1 MLRRPLLLTVCLL
14 VCLSWTAAP
23 AAAAGNLVMQVQ
35 VPQDSAQFT
44 YLNIQPNGVAVDA
57 SGNFFVSNAWN
68 SSIQKFN
75 PNGHLLLQFGSY
87 GNGGGQFN
95 SPAGVAVDGQGN
107 IYVADTGNHR
117 VQKFDAT
124 GQFLLQ
130 WNSYLGAT
138 FQSNSPQD
146 LALDSEGYVYVADP
160 FNGFVVKFDSSG
172 NYQNYWMPNGPISSS
187 RYGLVVVGTGPSQCF
202 YMVDAVQN
210 TFCKYSS
217 FSSSKLWEVGSSG
230 SGSGEFSSPQGV
242 AMDGSGN
249 FYVADQGNNRIQ
261 IFNSSG
267 AYQGQWSL
275 GSFPAYF
282 DSGPMGVAL
291 DGSGNVYVANTNANQ
306 LLKFDSSHTLVT
318 TWGMTGTGN
327 GQFFFPYGAAV
338 DSQGNFYVA
347 DTYNNRVQ
355 KFDAAG
361 HWLANFGSGLA
372 NFYPL
377 GVAVDAEDNLWVA
390 DPTSLVP
397 ATMDQGGII
406 REFDS
411 GGNLLRTW
419 STPFASGSPH
429 GLALDNNG
437 HIYVTMEFFWV
448 KPSSYIMKFDLQ
460 GQLLDI
466 WPIPNGVGLSY
477 GLALDGQGNVYAGYT
492 PYPSGPGGCVLKF
505 NSSGAVL
512 ANWGGGISG
521 FSPYGLALDA
531 AGNLYVSDI
540 GPAGGWGPG
549 SGGPGSCIRMF
560 DPNGNNVATWTN
572 YSPNNGQ
579 FLYPAGLA
587 LSGRKLYVAD
597 NRTLVLNLPGTGL
610 PWLSLLLY

>member
-1 MLRRPLLLTVCLL
+1 MLRRPLLLTVCLV
-14 VCLSWTAAP
+14 VCLSWTTAP
-23 AAAAGNLVMQVQ
+23 AAAAGNLVMRVQ

-44 YLNIQPNGVAVDA
+44 YLNIRPNGVAVDA

-75 PNGHLLLQFGSY
+75 PNGQLLLQFGSY
-87 GNGGGQFN
+87 GDGPGQFKD
-95 SPAGVAVDGQGN
+95 PGGLAVDSSGN

-202 YMVDAVQN
+202 YMVDALRN
-210 TFCKYSS
+210 TFFKYSS
-217 FSSSKLWEVGSSG
+217 FSSSKLWEVGGSG
-230 SGSGEFSSPQGV
+230 SGSGQFSSPQGL

-261 IFNSSG
+261 IFDANG
-267 AYQGQWSL
+267 VYQDQWSL

-318 TWGMTGTGN
+318 TWGMTGTEN
-327 GQFFFPYGAAV
+327 GQFIFPYGAAV

-377 GVAVDAEDNLWVA
+377 GVAVDAGDNLWVA

-448 KPSSYIMKFDLQ
+448 KPSCYIMKFDLQ
-460 GQLLDI
+460 GQLLDT
-466 WPIPNGVGLSY
+466 WVIPNGSGLSY
-477 GLALDGQGNVYAGYT
+477 GLAVDGQGNVYAGYT
-492 PYPSGPGGCVLKF
+492 PYPSGAGCVVKF
-505 NSSGAVL
+505 NSSGTVL

-521 FSPYGLALDA
+521 FSPCGLALDA
-531 AGNLYVSDI
+531 AGNLYVSDR
-540 GPAGGWGPG
+540 GPAGGWG
-549 SGGPGSCIRMF
+549 SGSCIRMF
-560 DPNGNNVATWTN
+560 NTSGNNVATWTS
-572 YSPNNGQ
+572 YSGGNCQ
-579 FLYPAGLA
+579 FSSPAGLA
-587 LSGRKLYVAD
+587 VSGNNLYVAD
-597 NRTLVLNLPGTGL
+597 NRSLVLNLPGAGL
-610 PWLSLLLY
+610 AWLNLLLD